1 MGRPNLA
8 CRLTARQGELLV
20 LLSRGYTVERAA
32 HALDVPAR
40 RAAEDLAW
48 ACRRL
53 NVRDADE
60 AIAIWVGADLLPG
73 VKAARQS

>member
-8 CRLTARQGELLV
+8 CRLTARQGELLG
-20 LLSRGYTVERAA
+20 LLSRGYSLGQAA
-32 HALDVPAR
+32 AELEVSER

-53 NVRDADE
+53 NARSPHE
-60 AIAIWVGADLLPG
+60 AVALWVGADLLPI
-73 VKAARQS
+73 R